1 MKQCF
6 EHRNS
11 HVCSIIPPNLLQHI
25 LNANENSDNTKA
37 AAKKTFNHVC
47 KLQTSRVRKD
57 YRDYHHHSQA
67 PTHGFTA
74 GIIPPQIFKAALA
87 SEDTS
92 SETKERAQ
100 NQLKG
105 IEKLH
110 SARAD
115 QAAELKKPTA
125 HVYRS
130 LYTSAKTDTINKTL
144 LFEEGADTKVVGK
157 DIDASEVYD
166 FFGKTYQFYSEV
178 RVFGRPSYNISRFCP
193 SPLRTFIGS
202 IPFLPNPTIVTRA
215 FRSSNEIR
223 LTMQVFI
230 LSVAFIMMMSRGHQE
245 WITRSG
251 TAR

>member
-1 MKQCF
+1 MSLFSPHFLANSIRPSIISRTNCLIKHHSTNHLPSSIMASSTKQCS
-6 EHRNS
+6 EYHNP

-25 LNANENSDNTKA
+25 LNASENSDNTKA

-47 KLQTSRVRKD
+47 RLQTSRVRKD
-57 YRDYHHHSQA
+57 YRDYHHHPQA

-92 SETKERAQ
+92 SQTKERAQ
-100 NQLKG
+100 NQLKV

-130 LYTSAKTDTINKTL
+130 LYTSAQTDIVNKTL
-144 LFEEGADTKVVGK
+144 LFEEGADTKVVSK
-157 DIDASEVYD
+157 DIDASQVYD

-178 RVFGRPSYNISRFCP
+178 CFWQ
-193 SPLRTFIGS
+193 TFLQY
-202 IPFLPNPTIVTRA
+202 FTVLLFA
-215 FRSSNEIR
+215 
-223 LTMQVFI
+223 
-230 LSVAFIMMMSRGHQE
+230 
-245 WITRSG
+245 ITDLQ
-251 TAR
+251 